1 MDRDASVS
9 GPSLATVLEMVVK
22 VVVVEAIVVISC
34 VTTVT
39 WHICSCALPLIG
51 HKDVGVTDVVAGRRS
66 GSGGMSAS
74 CGVWIYKKNENK
86 NEPENDHFCKSERR
100 VRFSK
105 NVHFWT
111 ILDLIFKFIF
121 EKWDSKW
128 DQNEPKMAQK
138 WLLWT
143 TLLYVLI
150 YAMWRLT
157 FFGCQL
163 WRLRCWRWLPTNW

>member
-66 GSGGMSAS
+66 GSGELTWYECKLWSLNLQ
-74 CGVWIYKKNENK
+74 KK
-86 NEPENDHFCKSERR
+86 
-100 VRFSK
+100 
-105 NVHFWT
+105 
-111 ILDLIFKFIF
+111 
-121 EKWDSKW
+121 
-128 DQNEPKMAQK
+128 
-138 WLLWT
+138 
-143 TLLYVLI
+143 
-150 YAMWRLT
+150 
-157 FFGCQL
+157 
-163 WRLRCWRWLPTNW
+163 